1 MRKLPLLG
9 TMLLPLTGFVANAQA
24 QAPVEAPEHCS
35 VHVITTLYPSY
46 DFVRNIGGKAVC
58 ATLLLKPGQEAHTYE
73 PSPGDIRKIAKS
85 NLFVYVGGDNDE
97 WVENLLKNL
106 GKKAPKSVSLISLV
120 PTVNE
125 EHVEGMEP
133 EEEEHDH
140 DHGEKTVAAHDE
152 HDHDH
157 DHDHAKADEHDHDH
171 AKGEEEEEEVDEHVW
186 LSPYNAQLIVEGL
199 TKELIS
205 MDPKDK
211 ALFEANSAAY
221 IKKLQV
227 LDQAFMKVVQ
237 NSKNKTL
244 VFGDRFPF
252 RYFVDRYGL
261 KYYAAF
267 PGCSAQ
273 VQASA
278 GTLAFLSNKAKELK
292 APVVL
297 ELERSNGRIAKT
309 VAHSCGAK
317 VETFH
322 AIHNLSADE
331 IKRGE
336 DYLSL
341 MTKNVEVLK
350 RALQ

>member
-1 MRKLPLLG
+1 M
-9 TMLLPLTGFVANAQA
+9 
-24 QAPVEAPEHCS
+24 
-35 VHVITTLYPSY
+35 
-46 DFVRNIGGKAVC
+46 
-58 ATLLLKPGQEAHTYE
+58 
-73 PSPGDIRKIAKS
+73 
-85 NLFVYVGGDNDE
+85 
-97 WVENLLKNL
+97 
-106 GKKAPKSVSLISLV
+106 
-120 PTVNE
+120 
-125 EHVEGMEP
+125 
-133 EEEEHDH
+133 
-140 DHGEKTVAAHDE
+140 
-152 HDHDH
+152 
-157 DHDHAKADEHDHDH
+157 
-171 AKGEEEEEEVDEHVW
+171 
-186 LSPYNAQLIVEGL
+186 
-199 TKELIS
+199 
-205 MDPKDK
+205 
-211 ALFEANSAAY
+211 
-221 IKKLQV
+221 
-227 LDQAFMKVVQ
+227 
-237 NSKNKTL
+237 
-244 VFGDRFPF
+244 FGDRFPF